1 MNLNK
6 YKNIF
11 LDRDGVI
18 NSIVQRNDVISS
30 PRSIKEFKIRDD
42 FVMFSN
48 NLKEKG
54 FLFFVCT
61 NQPDISRN
69 LLDLNELKK
78 MHAVIEGFI
87 DLTEIVYCPHDDYDS
102 CLCRKPLPGMINS
115 MITKYNLKREE
126 CLIIGDSY
134 KDISAGN
141 NAHIDTCLLET
152 IYNKHVKCANRIHK
166 LTDLKIQ

>member
-78 MHAVIEGFI
+78 I
-87 DLTEIVYCPHDDYDS
+87 LQC
-102 CLCRKPLPGMINS
+102 
-115 MITKYNLKREE
+115 
-126 CLIIGDSY
+126 
-134 KDISAGN
+134 
-141 NAHIDTCLLET
+141 
-152 IYNKHVKCANRIHK
+152 
-166 LTDLKIQ
+166 

>member
-1 MNLNK
+1 MYLNK

-11 LDRDGVI
+11 LDRDGII

-30 PRSIKEFKIRDD
+30 PRSIKEFKLRDD
-42 FVMFSN
+42 FVIFAN
-48 NLKEKG
+48 NFKEKG

-69 LLDLNELKK
+69 LLNLDELKR
-78 MHAVIEGFI
+78 MHAVIESHI
-87 DLTEIVYCPHDDYDS
+87 DVVEIAYCPHDDHDS

-115 MITKYNLKREE
+115 MITKYNLKREL

-166 LTDLKIQ
+166 LTDLKLK